1 MVTPMG
7 QVFSDT
13 LMVRHITGLEI
24 MVLMDVI
31 SVLTLHE
38 PALFIQ
44 VAMSSLHPT
53 KPCSM

>member
-1 MVTPMG
+1 MV
-7 QVFSDT
+7 
-13 LMVRHITGLEI
+13 LHIIGLEI
-24 MVLMDVI
+24 TVLTAAI

>member
-13 LMVRHITGLEI
+13 LMVRHIIGLVI
-24 MVLMDVI
+24 MVLMVVI
-31 SVLTLHE
+31 CLLTLHE

-44 VAMSSLHPT
+44 VVMSSLHPT